1 MAHKPG
7 LVPGSR
13 GREGEGILLI
23 LEVLELGSLRVGLGK
38 LCFKS
43 APHMIQTYIQATQ
56 REGLLSGLRYRSPLS
71 DPSLGHCLS
80 MLSFPTLRKTL
91 SF

>member
-13 GREGEGILLI
+13 GREGEGIFLI
-23 LEVLELGSLRVGLGK
+23 LEVLELGSVRVGLGK

-43 APHMIQTYIQATQ
+43 APPMIQTYIRATQ
-56 REGLLSGLRYRSPLS
+56 REGLLSYLYLRPEI
-71 DPSLGHCLS
+71 
-80 MLSFPTLRKTL
+80 
-91 SF
+91 